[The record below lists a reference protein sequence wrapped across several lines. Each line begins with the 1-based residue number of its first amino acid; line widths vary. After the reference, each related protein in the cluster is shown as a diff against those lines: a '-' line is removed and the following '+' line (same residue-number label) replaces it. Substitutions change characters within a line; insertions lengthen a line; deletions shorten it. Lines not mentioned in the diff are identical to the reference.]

1 MDEFMESTSG
11 GPKLP
16 ALKFAKVGDTHTG
29 VVTEVTK
36 LQDKDPAGNVKTYD
50 NGDPRWVFVF
60 TLDTPTGASNLWVRG
75 QMVKAI
81 REAAEKHPSKRLSV
95 PPSASATQATEK
107 RNRLHLT
114 HPSSTPPKSN
124 QQRTTPRRKCGEPHR
139 PTLCWGVDAG
149 RSLACPA

>member
-1 MDEFMESTSG
+1 MDEFMESTAG

-16 ALKFAKVGDTHTG
+16 ALKFVKVGDTHTG

-60 TLDTPTGASNLWVRG
+60 TLETVIGASNIWVRG

-81 REAAEKHPSKRLSV
+81 REAAEKAGVSTLVGSTLSV
-95 PPSASATQATEK
+95 RYTGDGEKKSAAFNA
-107 RNRLHLT
+107 
-114 HPSSTPPKSN
+114 PKLYAA
-124 QQRTTPRRKCGEPHR
+124 K
-139 PTLCWGVDAG
+139 VDAPVKDD
-149 RSLACPA
+149 SANMW

>member
-1 MDEFMESTSG
+1 MDEFMESTAG

-36 LQDKDPAGNVKTYD
+36 LQDKDPTGNVKTYD

-60 TLDTPTGASNLWVRG
+60 TLETVIGASNLWVRG

-81 REAAEKHPSKRLSV
+81 REAAEKAGVSTLVGSTLSV
-95 PPSASATQATEK
+95 RYTGDGEKKSAAFNA
-107 RNRLHLT
+107 
-114 HPSSTPPKSN
+114 PKLYAA
-124 QQRTTPRRKCGEPHR
+124 K
-139 PTLCWGVDAG
+139 VDAPVKDD
-149 RSLACPA
+149 SANMW

>member
-1 MDEFMESTSG
+1 MDEFMESTAG

-16 ALKFAKVGDTHTG
+16 ALKFVKVGDTHTG

-60 TLDTPTGASNLWVRG
+60 TLETPTGASNIWVRG

-81 REAAEKHPSKRLSV
+81 REAAEKAGVSTLVGSTLSV
-95 PPSASATQATEK
+95 RYTGDGEKKSAAFNA
-107 RNRLHLT
+107 
-114 HPSSTPPKSN
+114 PKLYAA
-124 QQRTTPRRKCGEPHR
+124 K
-139 PTLCWGVDAG
+139 VDAPVKDD
-149 RSLACPA
+149 SANMW

>member
-1 MDEFMESTSG
+1 MSDEFMESTSG

-29 VVTEVTK
+29 TVTEVTK

-81 REAAEKHPSKRLSV
+81 REAAEKAGVKKGDVLLEFGGISV
-95 PPSASATQATEK
+95 AAEQQLIDLLKTHKAGDEVDMLIFRDGKSTVLKAK
-107 RNRLHLT
+107 LT
-114 HPSSTPPKSN
+114 AQK
-124 QQRTTPRRKCGEPHR
+124 
-139 PTLCWGVDAG
+139 
-149 RSLACPA
+149 

>member
-1 MDEFMESTSG
+1 MSDEFMESTSG

-29 VVTEVTK
+29 IVTEVTK

-81 REAAEKHPSKRLSV
+81 REAAEKASVKTLVGSTLSV
-95 PPSASATQATEK
+95 RYTGDGEKKSAAFNAPKLYAAKVEPAKNDASAEM
-107 RNRLHLT
+107 
-114 HPSSTPPKSN
+114 
-124 QQRTTPRRKCGEPHR
+124 
-139 PTLCWGVDAG
+139 W
-149 RSLACPA
+149 

>member
-1 MDEFMESTSG
+1 MDEFMESTAG

-16 ALKFAKVGDTHTG
+16 ALKFVKVGDTHTG

-60 TLDTPTGASNLWVRG
+60 TLNQPTGASNIWVRG

-81 REAAEKHPSKRLSV
+81 REAAEKAGVSTLVGSTLSV
-95 PPSASATQATEK
+95 RYTGDGEKKSAAFNA
-107 RNRLHLT
+107 
-114 HPSSTPPKSN
+114 PKLYAA
-124 QQRTTPRRKCGEPHR
+124 K
-139 PTLCWGVDAG
+139 VDAPVKDD
-149 RSLACPA
+149 SANMW

>member
-1 MDEFMESTSG
+1 MDEFMESTAG

-16 ALKFAKVGDTHTG
+16 ALKFVKVGDTHTG

-60 TLDTPTGASNLWVRG
+60 TLETQIGASNLWVRG

-81 REAAEKHPSKRLSV
+81 REAAEKAGVSTLVGSTLSV
-95 PPSASATQATEK
+95 RYTGDGEKKSAAFNA
-107 RNRLHLT
+107 
-114 HPSSTPPKSN
+114 PKLYAA
-124 QQRTTPRRKCGEPHR
+124 K
-139 PTLCWGVDAG
+139 VDAPVKDD
-149 RSLACPA
+149 SANMW

>member
-1 MDEFMESTSG
+1 MDEFMESTAG

-16 ALKFAKVGDTHTG
+16 ALKFVKVGDTHTG

-60 TLDTPTGASNLWVRG
+60 TLETATGASNIWVRG

-81 REAAEKHPSKRLSV
+81 REAAEKAGVSTLVGSTLSV
-95 PPSASATQATEK
+95 RYTGDGEKKSAAFNA
-107 RNRLHLT
+107 
-114 HPSSTPPKSN
+114 PKLYAA
-124 QQRTTPRRKCGEPHR
+124 K
-139 PTLCWGVDAG
+139 VDAAVKDD
-149 RSLACPA
+149 SANMW

>member
-1 MDEFMESTSG
+1 MDEFMESTAG

-16 ALKFAKVGDTHTG
+16 ALKFVKVGDTHTG

-60 TLDTPTGASNLWVRG
+60 TLETQIGASNIWVRG

-81 REAAEKHPSKRLSV
+81 REAAEKAGVSTLVGSTLSV
-95 PPSASATQATEK
+95 RYTGDGEKKSAAFNA
-107 RNRLHLT
+107 
-114 HPSSTPPKSN
+114 PKLYAA
-124 QQRTTPRRKCGEPHR
+124 K
-139 PTLCWGVDAG
+139 VDAPVKDD
-149 RSLACPA
+149 SANMW

>member
-1 MDEFMESTSG
+1 MDEFMESTAG

-36 LQDKDPAGNVKTYD
+36 LQDKDPTGNVKTYD

-60 TLDTPTGASNLWVRG
+60 TLETQIGASNLWVRG

-81 REAAEKHPSKRLSV
+81 REAADKAGVSTLVGSTLSV
-95 PPSASATQATEK
+95 RYTGDGEKKSAAFNA
-107 RNRLHLT
+107 
-114 HPSSTPPKSN
+114 PKLYAA
-124 QQRTTPRRKCGEPHR
+124 K
-139 PTLCWGVDAG
+139 VDAPVKDD
-149 RSLACPA
+149 SANMW

>member
-36 LQDKDPAGNVKTYD
+36 LQDKDPTGNVKTYD

-81 REAAEKHPSKRLSV
+81 REAAEKASVKTLVGSTLSV
-95 PPSASATQATEK
+95 RYTGDGEKKSAAFNAPKLYAAKVEPAKNDASAEM
-107 RNRLHLT
+107 
-114 HPSSTPPKSN
+114 
-124 QQRTTPRRKCGEPHR
+124 
-139 PTLCWGVDAG
+139 W
-149 RSLACPA
+149 

>member
-60 TLDTPTGASNLWVRG
+60 TLDTPTGASNLLVRG

-81 REAAEKHPSKRLSV
+81 REAAEKASVKTLVGSTLSV
-95 PPSASATQATEK
+95 RYTGDGEKKSAAFNAPKLYAAKVEPAKNDASAEM
-107 RNRLHLT
+107 
-114 HPSSTPPKSN
+114 
-124 QQRTTPRRKCGEPHR
+124 
-139 PTLCWGVDAG
+139 W
-149 RSLACPA
+149 